1 MISIR
6 EATMQD
12 MPALYALYHACGKVD
27 AGYFEQLLSDGNIV
41 FVASYNGVE
50 AGIGILNWKPRYS
63 LYRKLGIP
71 EIQDLNVV
79 PAMRRKGIASAMIDW
94 CEEKARTKG
103 CDTIG
108 IGVGLTKDFG
118 PAQILY
124 VRKGY
129 VPDGYGVT
137 YDREAISTHATYRI
151 DDDLSLMM
159 VKPLQSSGVRL

>member
-1 MISIR
+1 MTKIR
-6 EATMQD
+6 TAGMKD
-12 MPALYALYHACGKVD
+12 LSHLYALYQACGKAD
-27 AGYFEQLLSDGNIV
+27 TGYFEQLLSDGNIV
-41 FVASYNGVE
+41 LIASHDDVD
-50 AGIGILNWKPRYS
+50 AGLCVLNWRPRYS

-79 PAMRRKGIASAMIDW
+79 PDMRRKGIASAMIDW
-94 CEEKARTKG
+94 CEENARDKG
-103 CDTIG
+103 FDTIG

-118 PAQILY
+118 PAQVLY

-137 YDREAISTHATYRI
+137 YDREAVSTHASYRM

-159 VKPLQSSGVRL
+159 VKPLL

>member
-6 EATMQD
+6 EAGMSDLAQ
-12 MPALYALYHACGKVD
+12 LYALYHACGKADSGYFEHLMGDRNVVLIASFNSVD
-27 AGYFEQLLSDGNIV
+27 AGLCV
-41 FVASYNGVE
+41 
-50 AGIGILNWKPRYS
+50 LNWKPRYS

-71 EIQDLNVV
+71 EIQDLNIV
-79 PAMRRKGIASAMIDW
+79 PDMRRKGIASAIIDL
-94 CEEKARTKG
+94 CEDKAKAKG

-108 IGVGLTKDFG
+108 IGVGLTKDYG

-137 YDREAISTHATYRI
+137 YDREAVSTHASYRM

-159 VKPLQSSGVRL
+159 VKPLL